1 MYKSIIIIGAGMGGM
16 AAGIYGR
23 MNGYATTI
31 FEAHSIPGGQC
42 TAWKRKGYTFDA
54 CIHHLFGCGPG
65 TKIHGLWEELGAM
78 PRKLVYP
85 KDCVAVASADGRMF
99 HDFYDL
105 ESMEREL
112 MEISPADAKAVQAY
126 VEAVRLSARDDL
138 AGKMIM
144 GTLGEKLS
152 LLPTVIR
159 LLPYFKLSM
168 EDFSRRFTSPF
179 LRRAFPLLEYS
190 NPALPVF
197 LHLQKHAYGLA
208 GDIAWPVGGSLP
220 FALSIERRYRELG
233 GVAHYSRKV
242 GKIIVENGRAAGVV
256 LADGSEHRADIVIS
270 DGDGR
275 RTIMELLGGAF
286 ADERVRSMCAD
297 PPDESSFALTVFL
310 GIDRDL
316 SGEPSALV
324 LLLDRPVVIG
334 GYENHSLEMQIFGF
348 DESMAPPGKGVI
360 KVELVTTYSY
370 WKERSANPERYENE
384 KRGVAETV
392 IGLLESHFPGLKSQV
407 EAVDVTTLLTWERF
421 MGGTHGFA
429 NLPNK
434 KMDILGSVIG
444 RNQEKMLPGLADF
457 YFVGAW
463 MSSTGALFTN
473 ALSGR
478 TIIRDI
484 CRKDGKKFTSVPPT
498 A

>member
-1 MYKSIIIIGAGMGGM
+1 
-16 AAGIYGR
+16 
-23 MNGYATTI
+23 MNGYETTI
-31 FEAHSIPGGQC
+31 FEMHSIPGGQC
-42 TAWKRKGYTFDA
+42 TGWKRNGYTFDA
-54 CIHHLFGCGPG
+54 FIHHLFGCGPG
-65 TKIHGLWEELGAM
+65 SKIHGLWEELGAM

-85 KDCVAVASADGRMF
+85 KDCVSVASSDGRTF

-105 ESMEREL
+105 ESLEREL
-112 MEISPADAKAVQAY
+112 MEISPADAAVIKAY

-144 GTLGEKLS
+144 GTLGEKIS
-152 LLPTVIR
+152 LLPAVLR
-159 LLPYFKLSM
+159 LRPYFKLRM
-168 EDFSRRFTSPF
+168 EDFARRFTSPF

-190 NPALPVF
+190 NPELPVF

-220 FALSIERRYRELG
+220 FALSIEKRYRELG
-233 GVAHYSRKV
+233 GVAHYGRKV
-242 GKIIVENGRAAGVV
+242 EKIIVEGGRAAGVV
-256 LADGSEHRADIVIS
+256 LSDGSEHRADIVIS

-275 RTIMELLGGAF
+275 RTIMDLLGGAF
-286 ADERVRSMCAD
+286 ADERVRAMCAD

-310 GIDRDL
+310 GVDRDL
-316 SGEPSALV
+316 SAEPSALV
-324 LLLDRPVVIG
+324 LLLDDPVVIG
-334 GYENHSLEMQIFGF
+334 GHENRSIEMQMFGF
-348 DESMAPPGKGVI
+348 DKSMAPPGKGVI

-370 WKERSANPERYENE
+370 WKGRSTEPGRYEEE
-384 KRGVAETV
+384 KRNVADTV
-392 IGLLESHFPGLKSQV
+392 IGLLERRFPGLRSRV
-407 EAVDVTTLLTWERF
+407 EAMDVTTLLTWERF

-434 KMDILGSVIG
+434 KMDIMGSVIG
-444 RNQEKMLPGLADF
+444 RNQEKTLPGLADF

-478 TIIRDI
+478 TVIRDI
-484 CRKDGKKFTSVPPT
+484 CRKDGKTFTSTPAT